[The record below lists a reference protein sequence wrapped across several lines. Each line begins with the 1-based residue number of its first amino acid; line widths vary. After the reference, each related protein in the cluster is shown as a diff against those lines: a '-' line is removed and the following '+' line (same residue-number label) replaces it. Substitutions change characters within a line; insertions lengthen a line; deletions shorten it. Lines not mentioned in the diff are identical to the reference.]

1 MNFSLFYFMLLGDFK
16 SVRKNEELRT
26 YIMLIVG
33 ATALITLNIH
43 SMFPEYDQ
51 GVPLCN
57 IPGRDGY
64 HNNRICDNGFCK
76 MADVLKINTYDAD
89 GRGSVCF
96 FNRRWY

>member
-1 MNFSLFYFMLLGDFK
+1 MLLGDFK

-43 SMFPEYDQ
+43 SMFPSMIKAFRYAIFQ
-51 GVPLCN
+51 VVTV
-57 IPGRDGY
+57 ITTTGY
-64 HNNRICDNGFCK
+64 ATTDFAKWPMFSKSI
-76 MADVLKINTYDAD
+76 LYDAD